1 MYRSYIF
8 TSYVFM
14 IIIINKL
21 DLSVL
26 ADGSRL
32 FIRMC
37 PARISADR
45 QVRTVCFFTL
55 LLDISKNTYKKS
67 PFNLLKSCV
76 TSRKAICV
84 RTFPLSNEDF

>member
-26 ADGSRL
+26 VDGSRI

-37 PARISADR
+37 PARISVDR
-45 QVRTVCFFTL
+45 QVRTICFFTL
-55 LLDISKNTYKKS
+55 LPDISKNTYIKIPVQS
-67 PFNLLKSCV
+67 
-76 TSRKAICV
+76 A
-84 RTFPLSNEDF
+84 